1 MDIKNFYIGA
11 NMNSEDNIFSNID
24 SIGKLDPVLDECFQG
39 DISAGKPLLAK
50 YNMKDAISQ
59 LTKQTQVA
67 YMLHVEETAELN
79 RLLREKD
86 RRIRELEKKLLQLE
100 GNSDDYIY
108 KYDITNY
115 GGNPSYITVK
125 IFWDGMRSLT
135 NEITQ
140 SGEFLIKSQ
149 SDVAPVYIILTTSN
163 KFRNSTWHWCG
174 TLKDFCDSWNV
185 NVIPRIDDNERAQK
199 LICNPNT
206 LSKVLNR
213 APWKNT
219 EISKWKDAA
228 SEQPRYKK
236 DFECALNIKD
246 RFERLVG

>member
-1 MDIKNFYIGA
+1 MENKNFFIGA
-11 NMNSEDNIFSNID
+11 NMNSEDYNFSNID
-24 SIGKLDPVLDECFQG
+24 SIGKLDPVLDECFQ
-39 DISAGKPLLAK
+39 DSISAESLQAKNSMNDMFLQSNNLLQK
-50 YNMKDAISQ
+50 MQDFYDK
-59 LTKQTQVA
+59 
-67 YMLHVEETAELN
+67 ETAELN
-79 RLLREKD
+79 KLLREKD

-115 GGNPSYITVK
+115 GGNPSHLTVK

-149 SDVAPVYIILTTSN
+149 SDVAPVFIILTKSN

-213 APWKNT
+213 TPWKNT